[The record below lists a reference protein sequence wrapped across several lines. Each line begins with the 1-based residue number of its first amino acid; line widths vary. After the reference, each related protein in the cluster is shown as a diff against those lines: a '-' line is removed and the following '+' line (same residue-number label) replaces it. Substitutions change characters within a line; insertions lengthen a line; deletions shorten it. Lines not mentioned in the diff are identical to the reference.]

1 MEKFEFLR
9 GSLEVGSIL
18 TFDEM
23 DLIIKTL
30 EINKERII
38 EKKINIDSMIE
49 YAEDKKYNARLN
61 GDYDTFDS
69 YYNALSKILATVQY
83 VIFHK

>member
-38 EKKINIDSMIE
+38 EKKLNIDSMIE